1 MNLQSI
7 SEFKSSEH
15 AKSSKN
21 ALGNCICKDTKMRKM
36 LWVLISNALAWNVF
50 FTFTF
55 CFLRVIFS
63 LFSTTE
69 TYSCGL
75 KLLRRPSFMTPAP
88 DLCRPPAWKPPHCM
102 SLTASMLASVLAPQ
116 GWGMTPH
123 HWSCTSER
131 CFLFILGWTPTYIAL
146 NWGEVSSSSSLKKA
160 IFIWLCWD
168 LVEASRI
175 VSCGMGTLGWDM
187 WDLVP
192 WPGLN
197 LGPLHLAFLSHW
209 MDHQGGPSNSIP

>member
-50 FTFTF
+50 CTFTF

-102 SLTASMLASVLAPQ
+102 SLTASMLASVLAP
-116 GWGMTPH
+116 P
-123 HWSCTSER
+123 R
-131 CFLFILGWTPTYIAL
+131 LGHDPT
-146 NWGEVSSSSSLKKA
+146 SLKLYQRA
-160 IFIWLCWD
+160 LFS
-168 LVEASRI
+168 VHS
-175 VSCGMGTLGWDM
+175 GMNPNLYCIELGGS
-187 WDLVP
+187 LK
-192 WPGLN
+192 
-197 LGPLHLAFLSHW
+197 F
-209 MDHQGGPSNSIP
+209 